1 MSAIEQHGQ
10 VARQAACYQGAMEQ
24 LVRLDIPKALPIL
37 ANYLTVMSD
46 LIVHPDARSKNV
58 DEDRCVNN
66 VVDCVN
72 NVGGC
77 VNNVD
82 VNDAGDHSADAHA
95 DKSQPRYLDCEE
107 AYKQCLWLENRG
119 YKVLKEHQVNKKNL

>member
-46 LIVHPDARSKNV
+46 LIVHPDARWKNIDV
-58 DEDRCVNN
+58 DRCVNN
-66 VVDCVN
+66 VGSCVN
-72 NVGGC
+72 NYVG
-77 VNNVD
+77 VNEEFHHSNLPVGD
-82 VNDAGDHSADAHA
+82 QVIESDHSLVQSTSTS
-95 DKSQPRYLDCEE
+95 K
-107 AYKQCLWLENRG
+107 
-119 YKVLKEHQVNKKNL
+119 